1 MLSSL
6 SIRNVVLIEQLT
18 IDFAAGFCALTG
30 ETGAGKSILLD
41 SLGLALGG
49 RADSGLVRR
58 GADQA
63 SVTAEF
69 DLPKNHPVLAL
80 LKEQGLETTSA
91 LVLRRVLMADGKSRA
106 FINDQPVSVGL
117 LRQAGLLLVE
127 IHGQFDTHGLFDVTT
142 HRGLLDD
149 YAKINAA
156 PLARQWQ
163 VWQDT
168 AAQLKQARDD
178 AERARADEEYLR
190 HVVAELDELR
200 PEEGEEQSLSELRD
214 KMKQQEFLLSAYG
227 EAWEA
232 ISGEDGAELSIARAA
247 KVLERLGNRA
257 PSEIDGVI
265 QAMDRAA
272 KELQDAVNQLESLQR
287 DLQSDDVSAEE
298 IEDRLYAL
306 RAAARKHGCRA
317 DELPAMRET
326 LAAKVGLID
335 RSGEILRKLEAEVKQ
350 ARAAFIATSDTVNA
364 ARRKA
369 AAKLDGLVAK
379 ELPPLKLDK
388 ARFVTGIEALPETQ
402 WGPGGTERVQFLVA
416 TNPGAEP
423 GPLGKIASGGEMA
436 RFMLALKVVMA
447 TVGSAT
453 SYIFDEVDTGIGGA
467 TAAAVGERL
476 ARLAQSRQV
485 LVVTH
490 SPQVAARAPN
500 HWIVMKQGA
509 KNVRTTVIPLTAV
522 NDRRDEIARMLSG
535 ATVTDEARKAAERLL
550 ETGS

>member
-1 MLSSL
+1 MLTSL

-18 IDFAAGFCALTG
+18 IDFAVGFCALTG

-58 GADQA
+58 GTDQA

-69 DLPKNHPVLAL
+69 DVDKNHPVRAL
-80 LKEQGLETTSA
+80 LSEQGFDASDN
-91 LVLRRVLMADGKSRA
+91 LVVRRVLMVDGKSRA
-106 FINDQPVSVGL
+106 FINDQSVSIGFL
-117 LRQAGLLLVE
+117 KQAGALLVE
-127 IHGQFDTHGLFDVTT
+127 IHGQFDTHGLFDVTA

-149 YAKINAA
+149 YAKIDSSGVESGWYA
-156 PLARQWQ
+156 
-163 VWQDT
+163 WQD
-168 AAQLKQARDD
+168 AAARLKKANED

-200 PEEGEEQSLSELRD
+200 PEEGEEQRLSELRD
-214 KMKQQEFLLSAYG
+214 KMKQEEFLLSAYG

-257 PSEIDGVI
+257 PTEIDGVI

-272 KELQDAVNQLESLQR
+272 KELQDAVGQLESLQR
-287 DLQSDDVSAEE
+287 DLQNDDVSAEE

-335 RSGEILRKLEAEVKQ
+335 RSGELLRKLDAEVKQ
-350 ARAAFIATSDTVNA
+350 ARAGFIASSETVNA

-369 AAKLDGLVAK
+369 AMKLDGLVAK
-379 ELPPLKLDK
+379 ELAPLKLDK
-388 ARFVTGIEALPETQ
+388 ARFVTSIEPLPENQ

-453 SYIFDEVDTGIGGA
+453 TYIFDEVDTGIGGA

-476 ARLAQSRQV
+476 ARMAKTRQV

-490 SPQVAARAPN
+490 SPQVAARAGH

-509 KNVRTTVIPLTAV
+509 KDIRTTVIPLSAV

-535 ATVTDEARKAAERLL
+535 ATVTEEARKAAERLL

>member
-18 IDFAAGFCALTG
+18 IDFMAGFCALTG

-49 RADSGLVRR
+49 RADSGLIRR

-69 DLPKNHPVLAL
+69 DVDKKHPVRAL
-80 LKEQGLETTSA
+80 LSEQGFEASDN
-91 LVLRRVLMADGKSRA
+91 LVVRRVLTPDGKSRA
-106 FINDQPVSVGL
+106 FINDQPVSIGL
-117 LRQAGLLLVE
+117 LKQAGALLVE

-149 YAKINAA
+149 YAKIDSSGVESGWYA
-156 PLARQWQ
+156 
-163 VWQDT
+163 WQD
-168 AAQLKQARDD
+168 AAARLKKAQED

-200 PEEGEEQSLSELRD
+200 PEEGEEQRLSELRD
-214 KMKQQEFLLSAYG
+214 KMKQQEFLLSAYS

-232 ISGEDGAELSIARAA
+232 ISGEEGAELSIARAA

-272 KELQDAVNQLESLQR
+272 KELQDAVGQLESLQR
-287 DLQSDDVSAEE
+287 DLQNEDVSAEE

-317 DELPAMRET
+317 DELPAMREA

-335 RSGEILRKLEAEVKQ
+335 RSGEILRKLDAEVKQ
-350 ARAAFIATSDTVNA
+350 ARASFVTSSEMVNA

-369 AAKLDGLVAK
+369 AIKIDGLVAK
-379 ELPPLKLDK
+379 ELAPLKLDK
-388 ARFVTGIEALPETQ
+388 ARFVTSVEPLSENQ

-416 TNPGAEP
+416 TNPGADP

-447 TVGSAT
+447 TVGAAT
-453 SYIFDEVDTGIGGA
+453 TYIFDEVDTGIGGA

-476 ARLAQSRQV
+476 ARMAKTRQV

-490 SPQVAARAPN
+490 SPQVAARAGH

-509 KNVRTTVIPLTAV
+509 KDIRTTVIPLSAV

-535 ATVTDEARKAAERLL
+535 ATVTEEARKAAERLL